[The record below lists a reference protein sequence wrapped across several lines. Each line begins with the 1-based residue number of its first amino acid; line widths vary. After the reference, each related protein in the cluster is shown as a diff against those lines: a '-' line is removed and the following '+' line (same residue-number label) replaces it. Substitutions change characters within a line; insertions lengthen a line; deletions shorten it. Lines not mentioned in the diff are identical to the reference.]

1 MATGIPPKDT
11 IKRKKIAVRLS
22 YDGKEE
28 SNTILNG
35 KYQNFVTACSINGG
49 GSNKFFFGD
58 NLEALLFL
66 LNNGY
71 KGKISLIYIDP
82 PFATSSYFVNRKQE
96 HAYSDSLCGGEYIEF
111 LRQRLIVMRELL
123 SDKGS
128 IYLQNGL

>member
-82 PFATSSYFVNRKQE
+82 PLRLLLILSIASRSTHIVILYAVGNILNFFV
-96 HAYSDSLCGGEYIEF
+96 SG
-111 LRQRLIVMRELL
+111 LL
-123 SDKGS
+123 
-128 IYLQNGL
+128 